1 MSLHGVALA
10 LLVVPAVAAA
20 GLALG
25 EIRLAGVRLGV
36 GGVLFAGLAT
46 GQLGFAVEETI
57 LMFVREFG
65 LVLFVY
71 GIGVSIGPGFFAA
84 FKRNWVKP
92 WRSSIYVAASVP
104 W

>member
-10 LLVVPAVAAA
+10 LLLVPAVAAA

-36 GGVLFAGLAT
+36 GGVLFAGLAA
-46 GQLGFAVEETI
+46 GQLGFTVDGTI

-65 LVLFVY
+65 LVLFV
-71 GIGVSIGPGFFAA
+71 FHC
-84 FKRNWVKP
+84 
-92 WRSSIYVAASVP
+92 ASL
-104 W
+104 

>member
-25 EIRLAGVRLGV
+25 EIRLTGARLGV

-46 GQLGFAVEETI
+46 
-57 LMFVREFG
+57 
-65 LVLFVY
+65 
-71 GIGVSIGPGFFAA
+71 VSLDFPST
-84 FKRNWVKP
+84 R
-92 WRSSIYVAASVP
+92 RYSCLCAS
-104 W
+104 